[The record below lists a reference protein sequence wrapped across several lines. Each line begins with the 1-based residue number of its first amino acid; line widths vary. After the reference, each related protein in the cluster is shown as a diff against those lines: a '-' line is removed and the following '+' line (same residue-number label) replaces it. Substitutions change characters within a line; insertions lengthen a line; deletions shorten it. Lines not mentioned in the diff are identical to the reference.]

1 MSLASMPSPLARA
14 RSRAL
19 RDLASWALPRS
30 LLLTHGSRDARRR
43 RVALTFD
50 DGPDAMT
57 PQYLDVLG
65 RLGVR
70 ATFFFVGENA
80 ERAPAIV
87 REVVRRGHEIG
98 GHGWTHE
105 PFDSMSRERLSD
117 ELARTTTVLPATG
130 RRPMVRPPHG
140 ALSPRVLLQ
149 LAAAGYRVVLWSVD
163 SDDCRTRDP
172 LVVERRMVP
181 GRLATGDIVLLHESQ
196 LWTLK
201 ALPGA
206 VRAMQGAGWELVTV
220 GDLME

>member
-1 MSLASMPSPLARA
+1 MSVASMPSPLARA
-14 RSRAL
+14 RSKAL

-30 LLLTHGSRDARRR
+30 LLLTHGGRDGRRR

-70 ATFFFVGENA
+70 ATFFFVGENV
-80 ERAPAIV
+80 ERAPGIV

-98 GHGWTHE
+98 SHGWTHD
-105 PFDSMSRERLSD
+105 PFDTMSRERLSD
-117 ELARTTTVLPATG
+117 ELARTATVLPATG

-140 ALSPRVLLQ
+140 ALSPRALLQ
-149 LAAAGYRVVLWSVD
+149 IAAAGYRVVLWSVD
-163 SDDCRTRDP
+163 SDDCRTRDSH
-172 LVVERRMVP
+172 VVERRLEP
-181 GRLATGDIVLLHESQ
+181 GRLAAGDIVLLHESQ

-201 ALPGA
+201 ALPAA
-206 VRAMQGAGWELVTV
+206 VRAMQDAGWELVTV
-220 GDLME
+220 GELME